1 MINTVDIKKAIIS
14 LLRKRYPEAK
24 CYGADVKEGLRKPA
38 FNIQLIPSDISG
50 SNYSTFSSVYLCTI
64 TYFQKKVSE
73 VDMLSV
79 ASEVHRLFGLKLQV
93 KDRHLNVSSFR
104 YDLTGE
110 NGDLLQM
117 SVEFE
122 FLDAW
127 EREEE
132 PEVARRISIESEAE
146 V

>member
-1 MINTVDIKKAIIS
+1 MISAIDIKTAVIS
-14 LLRKRYPEAK
+14 LLRKRYPEVK

-50 SNYSTFSSVYLCTI
+50 SNYSTYSSVYLCTI

-79 ASEVHRLFGLKLQV
+79 AAGVHKLFGRKLKV
-93 KDRHLNVSSFR
+93 KDRRLNVSSFQ
-104 YDLTGE
+104 YDLIGE
-110 NGDLLQM
+110 NGELLQM
-117 SVEFE
+117 SAEFE

-127 EREEE
+127 ERDKE
-132 PEVARRISIESEAE
+132 PEVARRISIESEVE

>member
-1 MINTVDIKKAIIS
+1 MINTVDIKKAVIA
-14 LLRKRYPEAK
+14 LLRNKYPEVK
-24 CYGADVKEGLRKPA
+24 CYGADVKEGLKKPA

-79 ASEVHRLFGLKLQV
+79 ASEVHKLFGRKLHV
-93 KDRHLNVSSFR
+93 KDRYLNVSSFR

-122 FLDAW
+122 YLDAW
-127 EREEE
+127 ERAKE
-132 PEVARRISIESEAE
+132 PEVARRISVESEAE

>member
-1 MINTVDIKKAIIS
+1 MINTVDIKKAVIA
-14 LLRKRYPEAK
+14 LLRNKYPEAK
-24 CYGADVKEGLRKPA
+24 CYGADVKEGLKKPA

-50 SNYSTFSSVYLCTI
+50 SNYLTFSSVYLCTI

-79 ASEVHRLFGLKLQV
+79 ASEVHKLFGRKLHV
-93 KDRHLNVSSFR
+93 KDRYLNISSFR
-104 YDLTGE
+104 YDFTGE

-117 SVEFE
+117 SIEFE
-122 FLDAW
+122 YLDAW
-127 EREEE
+127 EREKA
-132 PEVARRISIESEAE
+132 PEVARRISVESEAE